1 MDSSSASVGSR
12 SQSSS
17 SVACRSHQASRVGG
31 GLLVDRRVGEQ
42 RPLAELGGRLEA
54 LDLEQLGQLPL
65 QRRLAP
71 RLPFRAPSSAA
82 TLSEN
87 GTPSTILSK
96 PDPMLFRQI
105 IHEDLGCASYLVGD
119 PAPGVAAVVDPQ
131 WDIDPYLNLARL
143 HGVRIE
149 HVLET
154 HNHADHVSGHGR
166 LARATGATI
175 HVSEL
180 AEAEYEHEPFADG
193 WTLELGE
200 AVSIEAIHTPGH
212 RPEHTSFLLRDAER
226 GGDPVAVLSG
236 DSLFVGD
243 VARPDL
249 AVEPREGAAGIFRSL
264 HERLL
269 ALPDEV
275 EVWPGHLGGS
285 LCGSSGIDLKTS
297 STIGFERR
305 HNRALAF
312 ADEAEFVEDAVA
324 SIGERPPNVEHI
336 VALNRGPLIESIGSP
351 ARLTP
356 RRFEAAIAAGAFAV
370 DSRTNEQ
377 FDEAHIPGAIS
388 ASAYDTGF
396 ATKVAQVVPPDG
408 EVVVVAAS
416 DGNEL
421 EAAELLAAVGLRVRG
436 FLGGGMSAWR
446 AEERPVARIEPIG
459 PERAGRSCS
468 RATSHRWSSTCAAP
482 ASTPTGHIAGSLH
495 IPYGELARRLDE
507 LPRDRALATICKGGK
522 RSGLAASVLQREGFE
537 TIHVAR
543 GGVGTWKTEGRPVE
557 TRSACVGDHPGRGST

>member
-1 MDSSSASVGSR
+1 
-12 SQSSS
+12 
-17 SVACRSHQASRVGG
+17 
-31 GLLVDRRVGEQ
+31 
-42 RPLAELGGRLEA
+42 
-54 LDLEQLGQLPL
+54 
-65 QRRLAP
+65 
-71 RLPFRAPSSAA
+71 
-82 TLSEN
+82 
-87 GTPSTILSK
+87 
-96 PDPMLFRQI
+96 MLFRQI

-119 PAPGVAAVVDPQ
+119 SGAGVAAVVDPQ
-131 WDIDPYLNLARL
+131 WDIDPYVSLARL

-175 HVSEL
+175 HINEL
-180 AEAEYEHEPFADG
+180 AEAEYEHEPLADG
-193 WTLELGE
+193 WTLELGGS
-200 AVSIEAIHTPGH
+200 VSIEAVHTPGH
-212 RPEHTSFLLRDAER
+212 RPEHTSFLLRDAGR
-226 GGDPVAVLSG
+226 GDDPVAILSG

-249 AVEPREGAAGIFRSL
+249 AVEPRAGAAGIFRSL

-269 ALPDEV
+269 SLPDEV

-285 LCGSSGIDLKTS
+285 LCGSSGIDLKPS

-305 HNRALAF
+305 HNPGLAF
-312 ADEAEFVEDAVA
+312 TDVDAFVEDTVA
-324 SIGERPPNVEHI
+324 SLGQRPPNVEHI
-336 VALNRGPLIESIGSP
+336 VALNRGPLTESIGSP

-388 ASAYDTGF
+388 ASGYDTGF
-396 ATKVAQVVPPDG
+396 ATKVAQVVPPDA

-421 EAAELLAAVGLRVRG
+421 AAAELLAAVGLGVRG

-459 PERAGRSCS
+459 PARLAELLVAEDPPLVLDVRGAGEY
-468 RATSHRWSSTCAAP
+468 AD
-482 ASTPTGHIAGSLH
+482 GHIAGSLH
-495 IPYGELARRLDE
+495 IPYGELAGRLGE

-543 GGVGTWKTEGRPVE
+543 GGVGTWVAEGRPVE
-557 TRSACVGDHPGRGST
+557 SGAVLRGAASGRAST

>member
-1 MDSSSASVGSR
+1 
-12 SQSSS
+12 
-17 SVACRSHQASRVGG
+17 
-31 GLLVDRRVGEQ
+31 
-42 RPLAELGGRLEA
+42 
-54 LDLEQLGQLPL
+54 
-65 QRRLAP
+65 
-71 RLPFRAPSSAA
+71 
-82 TLSEN
+82 
-87 GTPSTILSK
+87 
-96 PDPMLFRQI
+96 MLFRQI

-119 PAPGVAAVVDPQ
+119 PGSGAAAVVDPQ

-175 HVSEL
+175 HVGGL
-180 AEAEYEHEPFADG
+180 AEAEYEHEPFSDG
-193 WTLELGE
+193 WTLALGDDVTIE
-200 AVSIEAIHTPGH
+200 AVHTPGH
-212 RPEHTSFLLRDAER
+212 RPEHTSFLLRDAGR
-226 GGDPVAVLSG
+226 GEGPVAILTG

-264 HERLL
+264 HERLM

-312 ADEAEFVEDAVA
+312 EGEDEFVEDAVA
-324 SIGERPPNVEHI
+324 GIGERPPNVEHI
-336 VALNRGPLIESIGSP
+336 VALNRGPLVESISSP
-351 ARLTP
+351 VRLTP
-356 RRFEAAIAAGAFAV
+356 RLFEAAIAEGAWAV

-377 FDEAHIPGAIS
+377 FDEAHIAGAIS

-396 ATKVAQVVPPDG
+396 ATKVAQVVPPDA
-408 EVVVVAAS
+408 EAVVVAAS

-446 AEERPVARIEPIG
+446 AEERPVERIEPVG
-459 PERAGRSCS
+459 PEQLASLLASEFAPLLLDVRGAGEF
-468 RATSHRWSSTCAAP
+468 AA
-482 ASTPTGHIAGSLH
+482 GHIAGSVH
-495 IPYGELARRLDE
+495 IPYGELPRRLGE
-507 LPRDRALATICKGGK
+507 LPRERPVATICKGGK

-537 TIHVAR
+537 TIHVAF
-543 GGVGTWKTEGRPVE
+543 GGVGTWAQEGRPVE
-557 TRSACVGDHPGRGST
+557 SAEVPA

>member
-1 MDSSSASVGSR
+1 
-12 SQSSS
+12 
-17 SVACRSHQASRVGG
+17 
-31 GLLVDRRVGEQ
+31 
-42 RPLAELGGRLEA
+42 
-54 LDLEQLGQLPL
+54 
-65 QRRLAP
+65 
-71 RLPFRAPSSAA
+71 
-82 TLSEN
+82 
-87 GTPSTILSK
+87 
-96 PDPMLFRQI
+96 MLFRQI

-119 PAPGVAAVVDPQ
+119 PSAGVAAVVDPQ
-131 WDIDPYLNLARL
+131 WDIDPYVNLARL

-166 LARATGATI
+166 LARASGATI
-175 HVSEL
+175 HVNEL
-180 AEAEYEHEPFADG
+180 AGAEYEHEAFGDG
-193 WTLELGE
+193 WRLDLGSGI
-200 AVSIEAIHTPGH
+200 SIEALHTPGH

-226 GGDPVAVLSG
+226 GGDPAAVLSG
-236 DSLFVGD
+236 DCLFVGD

-269 ALPDEV
+269 SLPDEV

-305 HNRALAF
+305 HNRALALT
-312 ADEAEFVEDAVA
+312 DEAEFVEDAVG
-324 SIGERPPNVEHI
+324 SIGEPPPNVEHI
-336 VALNRGPLIESIGSP
+336 VSLNRGPLVESIGSP
-351 ARLTP
+351 ASLTP

-388 ASAYDTGF
+388 ASGYDTGF

-408 EVVVVAAS
+408 EIVVVAAS

-421 EAAELLAAVGLRVRG
+421 AAAELLAAVGLRVRG

-459 PERAGRSCS
+459 PDDLAGLLNGGEPPLVLDVRG
-468 RATSHRWSSTCAAP
+468 ADEYAA
-482 ASTPTGHIAGSLH
+482 GHIVGSLH

-543 GGVGTWKTEGRPVE
+543 GGVGSWQAEGRPVE
-557 TRSACVGDHPGRGST
+557 TGAVPA

>member
-1 MDSSSASVGSR
+1 
-12 SQSSS
+12 
-17 SVACRSHQASRVGG
+17 
-31 GLLVDRRVGEQ
+31 
-42 RPLAELGGRLEA
+42 
-54 LDLEQLGQLPL
+54 
-65 QRRLAP
+65 
-71 RLPFRAPSSAA
+71 
-82 TLSEN
+82 
-87 GTPSTILSK
+87 
-96 PDPMLFRQI
+96 MLFRQI

-119 PAPGVAAVVDPQ
+119 SGAGVAAVVDPQ
-131 WDIDPYLNLARL
+131 WDIDPYVQLARL
-143 HGVRIE
+143 HGMRIE

-180 AEAEYEHEPFADG
+180 AGAEYEHDPLADG
-193 WTLELGE
+193 WVLELGE
-200 AVSIEAIHTPGH
+200 SVSIEAIHTPGH
-212 RPEHTSFLLRDAER
+212 RPEHTSFLLRDAAR

-249 AVEPREGAAGIFRSL
+249 AVEPREGAAAIFRSL
-264 HERLL
+264 HERLM

-305 HNRALAF
+305 HNRALALT
-312 ADEAEFVEDAVA
+312 DEAAFIEDAVG
-324 SIGERPPNVEHI
+324 SIGERPPNVEYI

-356 RRFEAAIAAGAFAV
+356 RRFEAAIASGAFAV

-421 EAAELLAAVGLRVRG
+421 EAAELLAAVGLKVRG

-459 PERAGRSCS
+459 PDGLAVLLADGGPPLVLDVRD
-468 RATSHRWSSTCAAP
+468 
-482 ASTPTGHIAGSLH
+482 ASEYAEGHIAGSLH

-507 LPRDRALATICKGGK
+507 LPRDRTLATICKGGK

-543 GGVGTWKTEGRPVE
+543 GGVGTWRAEGRAVE
-557 TRSACVGDHPGRGST
+557 TGAVPA

>member
-1 MDSSSASVGSR
+1 
-12 SQSSS
+12 
-17 SVACRSHQASRVGG
+17 
-31 GLLVDRRVGEQ
+31 
-42 RPLAELGGRLEA
+42 
-54 LDLEQLGQLPL
+54 
-65 QRRLAP
+65 
-71 RLPFRAPSSAA
+71 
-82 TLSEN
+82 
-87 GTPSTILSK
+87 
-96 PDPMLFRQI
+96 MLFRQI
-105 IHEDLGCASYLVGD
+105 IHEDLGCASYQVGD
-119 PAPGVAAVVDPQ
+119 ADSGVAAVVDPQ
-131 WDIDPYLNLARL
+131 WDIGPYLNLSRL
-143 HGVRIE
+143 HGVQIE

-166 LARATGATI
+166 LARATDATI

-180 AEAEYEHEPFADG
+180 AEAEYEHHPLADG
-193 WTLELGE
+193 DTVELGE
-200 AVSIEAIHTPGH
+200 GVTIEAIHTPGH
-212 RPEHTSFLLRDAER
+212 RPEHTSFLLRDAAR
-226 GGDPVAVLSG
+226 GGDPVAVLTG

-264 HERLL
+264 HDRLL

-312 ADEAEFVEDAVA
+312 SEEADFVEDAVA
-324 SIGERPPNVEHI
+324 SLGERPPNVEHI
-336 VALNRGPLIESIGSP
+336 VALNRGPLVEAIGSP
-351 ARLTP
+351 ARLTA
-356 RRFEAAIAAGAFAV
+356 RRFEAAIADGAVAV

-396 ATKVAQVVPPDG
+396 ATKVAQVVSPEA

-446 AEERPVARIEPIG
+446 AEERPVQRIELVGPGGLAELLDG
-459 PERAGRSCS
+459 PEPPLVLDVRGDGEFAE
-468 RATSHRWSSTCAAP
+468 A
-482 ASTPTGHIAGSLH
+482 HIAGSLH
-495 IPYGELARRLDE
+495 VPYGELARRLDE
-507 LPRDRALATICKGGK
+507 LPRERVLATICKGGK

-537 TIHVAR
+537 AIHVAR
-543 GGVGTWKTEGRPVE
+543 GGVGTWQDEGRPVE
-557 TRSACVGDHPGRGST
+557 TAEVPA

>member
-1 MDSSSASVGSR
+1 
-12 SQSSS
+12 
-17 SVACRSHQASRVGG
+17 
-31 GLLVDRRVGEQ
+31 L
-42 RPLAELGGRLEA
+42 
-54 LDLEQLGQLPL
+54 
-65 QRRLAP
+65 
-71 RLPFRAPSSAA
+71 
-82 TLSEN
+82 
-87 GTPSTILSK
+87 
-96 PDPMLFRQI
+96 LFRQI

-119 PAPGVAAVVDPQ
+119 SAAGVAAVVDPQ
-131 WDIDPYLNLARL
+131 WDIDPYVNLARL

-154 HNHADHVSGHGR
+154 HTHADHVSGHGR

-175 HVSEL
+175 HVSDL
-180 AEAEYEHEPFADG
+180 AEAEYEHVPFADG
-193 WTLELGE
+193 WSLELGGT
-200 AVSIEAIHTPGH
+200 VSIEAVHTPGH

-226 GGDPVAVLSG
+226 GSDPVAVLSG

-249 AVEPREGAAGIFRSL
+249 AVDPREGAAGIFRSL

-305 HNRALAF
+305 HNRALAI
-312 ADEAEFVEDAVA
+312 ADEAEFIENAVT
-324 SIGERPPNVEHI
+324 SLGERPPNVERI

-356 RRFEAAIAAGAFAV
+356 RRLEAAIAAGAFAV

-396 ATKVAQVVPPDG
+396 ATKVAQIVPPEG
-408 EVVVVAAS
+408 KVVVIAAS

-421 EAAELLAAVGLRVRG
+421 EAAELLAAVGIKVSG

-459 PERAGRSCS
+459 PERLAQLLGEEDPPLVLDVR
-468 RATSHRWSSTCAAP
+468 REAEYTE
-482 ASTPTGHIAGSLH
+482 GHISGSLH
-495 IPYGELARRLDE
+495 IPYGELTRRLEE
-507 LPRDRALATICKGGK
+507 LPRNRTLATICKGGK

-543 GGVGTWKTEGRPVE
+543 GGVGTWTSEGRPVE
-557 TRSACVGDHPGRGST
+557 RGAVPA